1 MKKLI
6 LLSVTA
12 LLAFSACKKDEHIFD
27 KSPDERVNESLKG
40 YKQTLVQSEH
50 GWKAFLFPKNGGGYT
65 FMMKFNTEGSVSMT
79 MDFNDESLNTPEEST
94 YRLRALEAP
103 ALVFD
108 TYSPY
113 MHLLSNPDNFQSP
126 TAYETDFEFIFK
138 EAKGDTIKLRG
149 VHYENELVLVKATS
163 EDDAKLKKAHEVF
176 GNMNSITT
184 YFKDLDVDGQK
195 FQITYSTQLPRN
207 INFSYV
213 ENNVVKM
220 FSTSYYFN
228 ENGLQ
233 LTESFNTGKSVI
245 SGLNFTGYDETEQVV
260 SLTTSSGKSG
270 TIKGGTEPLHYD
282 VNVAKEFYNNPPNG
296 SYWISTGGF
305 TIDGV
310 QDAYN
315 VNSIPGFNFLL
326 FWPKYNPAYSRLGY
340 IVNGGWA
347 PYGPAPI
354 AKFTEDGLISFTSA
368 GSFGTPP
375 ASIKPIVDKVTAKWM
390 DASGY
395 YVIKTGTKT
404 YDLVS
409 AKDAKAWIS
418 LE

>member
-1 MKKLI
+1 MKKLA
-6 LLSVTA
+6 LLSIAA
-12 LLAFSACKKDEHIFD
+12 LFAISACKKDDHIFD

-40 YKQTLVQSEH
+40 YKQKLTESAH
-50 GWKAFLFPKNGGGYT
+50 GWKAFLFPKEGGGYT
-65 FMMKFNTEGSVSMT
+65 FMMKFNAEGNVSMT
-79 MDFNDESLNTPEEST
+79 MDFSDASLYNPEEST

-113 MHLLSNPDNFQSP
+113 IHLLSNPDNFESP
-126 TAYETDFEFIFK
+126 SAYETDFEFIFK
-138 EAKGDTIKLRG
+138 ESKGDTIKLIG
-149 VHYENELVLVKATS
+149 VHYKNELLLVKANQ
-163 EDDAKLKKAHEVF
+163 EDDNKLKKTHEVF
-176 GNMNSITT
+176 GNMNGITT

-195 FQITYSTQLPRN
+195 YQITYSTTLPRN
-207 INFSYV
+207 INFSYI
-213 ENNVVKM
+213 ENSQVKT
-220 FSTSYYFN
+220 FSTGYYFN

-233 LTESFNTGKSVI
+233 LVEPFNTGKSAI
-245 SGLNFTGYDETEQVV
+245 AGLNFTEFDPTTQIV
-260 SLTTSSGKSG
+260 SLITNSGKAG
-270 TIKGGTEPLHYD
+270 TIKGGTAPLQYD
-282 VNVAKEFYNNPPNG
+282 LNTAKEFYNNPSNG

-310 QDAYN
+310 ADAYN
-315 VNSIPGFNFLL
+315 VQSIPGFNFLL

-347 PYGPAPI
+347 SYGPAPI

-375 ASIKPIVDKVTAKWM
+375 ATIKPIVDKVTAKWI
-390 DASGY
+390 DPSGY
-395 YVIKTGTKT
+395 YVIKTGNKT

-409 AKDAKAWIS
+409 AKDARTWIS
-418 LE
+418 FE